1 MNGKMKKKFHEV
13 GVGGTFD
20 ELHRGH
26 MALLS
31 EAFEVGEHV
40 LIGLCSDDFV
50 KKLHKPHL
58 VASYDQRLEDLQM
71 FLKDHDWLERA
82 TIVAL
87 SDPFG
92 PTLVNGSIEALIVS
106 KETEPTAKEI
116 NKRRRKAG
124 EPPLQVITINMVPSE
139 NHSPISTTRIRL
151 GEMDREGHL
160 LKRKND

>member
-1 MNGKMKKKFHEV
+1 MNWKMKKRFREV

-26 MALLS
+26 MTLLC
-31 EAFEVGEHV
+31 EAFQVGEHV
-40 LIGLCSDDFV
+40 LIGLCSDDFA

-58 VASYDQRLEDLQM
+58 VATYDQRLEDLRM
-71 FLKDHDWLERA
+71 FLKDHNWSERA

-106 KETEPTAKEI
+106 KETEPTANEI
-116 NKRRRKAG
+116 NRRRKKAG
-124 EPPLQVITINMVPSE
+124 EPALKVITIDMVPSE
-139 NHSPISTTRIRL
+139 NYSPISTTRIRL
-151 GEMDREGHL
+151 GEMDREGHIL
-160 LKRKND
+160 RKTD